1 MAFGPELVTRGTG
14 EGVAPTLIALLG
26 LAALFLP
33 IAVSGG
39 ASGLEIVQPMAVVI
53 CGGIVATALLNL
65 LVVPI
70 LYAGTDRVTDRDAW
84 AEDLMEPAM
93 RRAGPAT
100 QLVQRD
106 GASAWRSC
114 GTSP

>member
-1 MAFGPELVTRGTG
+1 M
-14 EGVAPTLIALLG
+14 IALLG

-53 CGGIVATALLNL
+53 LGGIVATALLNL

-70 LYAGTDRVTDRDAW
+70 LYAGTDKVTDRDAW

-93 RRAGPAT
+93 RQHRTSHAGSSS
-100 QLVQRD
+100 VMQRIRLAFVAAPRPD
-106 GASAWRSC
+106 GVGVR
-114 GTSP
+114 